1 MTSQTRS
8 PFLALVKLELTR
20 SATIYGNPIAWFLM
34 AALVAV
40 NISPALML
48 RFQPDSPLH
57 LLGQETWTSMMMM
70 WWLWYL
76 IVECSNSLVRG
87 VWGFLAPLGIPANYD
102 WHEFIGTRAIDRA
115 LHFRAKTVMLATF
128 MVLPMM
134 LNFVLICGIARQFPP
149 SISAFMEPTPASQF
163 EDAPVATS
171 TAFAMAMIWAS
182 VAAIVLAQGYY
193 GLVSKLLTDRR
204 TVRGAVM
211 ACLPVLFAVAGFAV
225 FQVSFESERDRIA
238 PTVRF
243 FTRHWFVL
251 TVALAALAVVVQR
264 FCERRF
270 AEQEVS

>member
-1 MTSQTRS
+1 MKTRS

-48 RFQPDSPLH
+48 RFQPDNPLH
-57 LLGQETWTSMMMM
+57 LLGQEVWASMMMM

-76 IVECSNSLVRG
+76 TLECSNSLVRG
-87 VWGFLAPLGIPANYD
+87 VWGLLAPLGLAPNYD

-115 LHFRAKTVMLATF
+115 LHFRAKSVMLVAFT
-128 MVLPMM
+128 VLPML
-134 LNFVLICGIARQFPP
+134 LNFALICVVAGQFPP
-149 SISAFMEPTPASQF
+149 GISAFVEPPPASQF
-163 EDAPVATS
+163 VDASVATT
-171 TAFAMAMIWAS
+171 TAFAMVMIWAS
-182 VAAIVLAQGYY
+182 GAAIVLAQGYY

-204 TVRGAVM
+204 TIRGAVM

-243 FTRHWFVL
+243 FARHWFVL
-251 TVALAALAVVVQR
+251 TLALLALAVVVQR

-270 AEQEVS
+270 ADQEVS